1 MSSKK
6 NQILYLCPRC
16 VLFRF
21 QILFKLTLYFQIL
34 LTYLKTRINQKTG
47 GKTPKTLPFSVH
59 LDKKQ
64 SLLFDVQALS
74 ISFFVNL

>member
-1 MSSKK
+1 MSSK
-6 NQILYLCPRC
+6 NGQILYRC
-16 VLFRF
+16 LKCALFQF
-21 QILFKLTLYFQIL
+21 QILFKLTLYFQII

-64 SLLFDVQALS
+64 SLLFDVQAFS